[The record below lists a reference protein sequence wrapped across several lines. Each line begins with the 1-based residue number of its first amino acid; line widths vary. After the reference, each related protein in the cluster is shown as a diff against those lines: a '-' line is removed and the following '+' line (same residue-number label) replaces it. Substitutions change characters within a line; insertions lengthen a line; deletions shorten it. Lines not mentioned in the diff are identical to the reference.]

1 MLGLFKK
8 NKKYSIEK
16 VYLFFVVFST
26 LLPGF
31 GAIDNNPIRWMAL
44 GAIAILFILYN
55 NLISQDKLKI
65 NFEKSVIVILSGIYL
80 VFNCLV
86 AENINESIITLY
98 KLVIIVSVFYTCLIA
113 IRKID
118 NPFIYIC
125 QIFTIS
131 IFIESAFTLI
141 NFISINESFTGI
153 SQNRNISSSS
163 IVFKLI
169 FLIYLIHNSKLFST
183 KLVLKILE
191 VLALFS
197 IILLQSRLGLISVLT
212 IYLLYF
218 ILMKP
223 LRKNIY
229 VSLLISSLFFLYFNS
244 NDFQNKIEKTY
255 SFQNLGDDDSTIQR
269 LSFYQTSISLFNENP
284 FFGNGLG
291 SWKYK
296 SLQDDNTDNKKILVP
311 YYTHNDFLQ
320 TLMETGLIGLLI
332 YLIFFLLLIRNI
344 ISYRDHKALAPMII
358 VIVIVVYNSLINFPI
373 HRTQEYIPFI
383 ICCSFIFSKRV
394 FTKKDKKSN
403 LLTIMLILLIPSII
417 IAKNEYS
424 SLKIQG
430 VLMNDYTN
438 NKFSLDFK
446 QVEKISYKL
455 PNLASNAVPISTYLS
470 RYYFNEEKIYESI
483 KLLNYS
489 LSINKYDLMTKEL
502 QLKNYIFTNQ
512 NNKAYKLVKDLLNK
526 YPNNKNYSQ
535 IFQAISRDLEIKN

>member
-1 MLGLFKK
+1 MLQILKQ
-8 NKKYSIEK
+8 NKKYSFEK
-16 VYLFFVVFST
+16 IYLLFVSLST

-31 GAIDNNPIRWMAL
+31 GAIDNNPIRWMSL

-55 NLISQDKLKI
+55 NFISQDKVKI
-65 NFEKSVIVILSGIYL
+65 NFGKSVIVILSGIYL
-80 VFNCLV
+80 VFNSLF
-86 AENINESIITLY
+86 AENLNESIISLY
-98 KLVIIVSVFYTCLIA
+98 KLVIIVSVFYTCFIA
-113 IRKID
+113 VRKID
-118 NPFIYIC
+118 DPLIFIC
-125 QIFTIS
+125 QIFSIS
-131 IFIESAFTLI
+131 IFLESTFTLI
-141 NFISINESFTGI
+141 DFISINDSFTGI

-191 VLALFS
+191 VIALFS

-229 VSLLISSLFFLYFNS
+229 ISLLISSLFFLYFNS

-269 LSFYQTSISLFNENP
+269 LSFYQKSISLFNQNP
-284 FFGNGLG
+284 LFGNGLG

-296 SLQDDNTDNKKILVP
+296 SLQNDNTENEKILVP

-332 YLIFFLLLIRNI
+332 YIIFFLLLIRNI
-344 ISYRDHKALAPMII
+344 LSFRNHKAFAPMII
-358 VIVIVVYNSLINFPI
+358 VLVIVIYNSLINFPV

-430 VLMNDYTN
+430 VLLNDYTN
-438 NKFSLDFK
+438 NTFSLDLK
-446 QVEKISYKL
+446 QVEKIGYKL

-470 RYYFNEEKIYESI
+470 RYYFNEKRFYESI

-489 LSINKYDLMTKEL
+489 LSINKYDVMTKEL

-512 NNKAYKLVKDLLNK
+512 NNKAYELVKDLLNK
-526 YPNNKNYSQ
+526 YPNNKNYTQ
-535 IFQAISRDLEIKN
+535 IFQAISRNLEIKD